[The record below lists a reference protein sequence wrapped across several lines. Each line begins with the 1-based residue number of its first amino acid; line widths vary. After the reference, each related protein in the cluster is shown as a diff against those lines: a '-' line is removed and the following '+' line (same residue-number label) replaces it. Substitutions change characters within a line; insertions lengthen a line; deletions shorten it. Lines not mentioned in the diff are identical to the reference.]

1 MSTDSVHV
9 TRRLAATPER
19 VFKAWTDA
27 TLLQRWLAPKAEADA
42 RLGGHFRLEV
52 SKPEGSHIVTG
63 EYRELVRNC
72 RLVMTWV
79 YEGPMTPSGK
89 MEALLTVDLR
99 PGGPTTEIT
108 LHHEHLSNPRY
119 RETIEKGA
127 WTKALDQMEV
137 VLSEL
142 GEAADKTRA

>member
-9 TRRLAATPER
+9 TRRLAATPEQ
-19 VFKAWTDA
+19 VFKAWTDS

-63 EYRELVRNC
+63 EYRELVRNR

-79 YEGPMTPSGK
+79 YEGPMAPSGK

-99 PGGPTTEIT
+99 PDGPNTEIT
-108 LHHEHLSNPRY
+108 LHHDHLSNPTY

-127 WTKALDQMEV
+127 WTKALDELEK
-137 VLSEL
+137 VL
-142 GEAADKTRA
+142 ADSASQEHKAHA